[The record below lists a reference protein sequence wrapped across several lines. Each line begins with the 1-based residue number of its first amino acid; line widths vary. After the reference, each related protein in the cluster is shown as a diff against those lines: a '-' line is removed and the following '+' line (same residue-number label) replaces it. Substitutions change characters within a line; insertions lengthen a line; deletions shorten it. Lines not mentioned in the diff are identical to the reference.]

1 MQSGETGSVMSM
13 TKFIFF
19 CMLLPAFFG
28 TSLFV
33 QVHAK
38 PDLVLSITVT
48 SDKRTYNY
56 REPIKLLGNFIQ
68 NGLPVSNGTVGVAVY
83 ENSSSLPIAFRALRT
98 GPTSLKSLVDLVDLA
113 PCDATGVTMNSLMP
127 QQHLY
132 VKFTF
137 KSYDSIDHE
146 RALTTITVFDAN
158 GIPLATRTSL
168 DTIRAGATETT
179 IFNTGWE
186 VPVSAQPGN
195 ATIVACIFTGS
206 PIDGGVPY
214 GQEKK
219 ASFEIKRN
227 PEIGYST
234 PPMTDPP
241 APDGSFATSLKLTNE
256 LRPGDYQ
263 VHVSAQSTI
272 TNDTQQSLQ
281 KANATT
287 FFSIINAIMP
297 PQAAFTYY
305 PVDSYLNM
313 SITFDASAS
322 TAEGYNVSIMS
333 YTWDFGDGSPQWT
346 NATSTVIHT
355 YTGANNYTVTL
366 KVTDSQ
372 GLWSTTSKI
381 VAILPPAGPEANFIW
396 YPATPKKNQ
405 QVTFDATLSKPGWNG
420 TDHPPIINYIWDFGD
435 GNVTS
440 GDYLDK
446 AFHMYVTEGDYTVKL
461 NVTDA
466 SGFKGYSAS
475 TDMVRVSGVTGDIN
489 GDGVVDIYDAIV
501 LAGAYNSKPG
511 DSNWNPNADINGDNI
526 VDIYDAITLAN
537 NYGKTA

>member
-1 MQSGETGSVMSM
+1 V
-13 TKFIFF
+13 
-19 CMLLPAFFG
+19 G
-28 TSLFV
+28 TSSFV
-33 QVHAK
+33 QVLAK

-48 SDKRTYNY
+48 SNKRTYNY
-56 REPIKLLGNFIQ
+56 REPITILGNFIQ

-83 ENSSSLPIAFRALRT
+83 ETSSSLPIAFRALRT
-98 GPTSLKSLVDLVDLA
+98 GPTSLKSLIDLVDLA
-113 PCDATGVTMNSLMP
+113 PCDATGVTMNSLVLL
-127 QQHLY
+127 QNLY
-132 VKFTF
+132 VRFTL
-137 KSYDSIDHE
+137 KNDDSIDHDQ
-146 RALTTITVFDAN
+146 LTTISVFDAN
-158 GIPLATRTSL
+158 GIPLATRAL
-168 DTIRAGATETT
+168 HGTIRAGATETT
-179 IFNTGWE
+179 IFNTGWI
-186 VPVSAQPGN
+186 VPASAQPGN
-195 ATIVACIFTGS
+195 ATIVVCIFTGS

-263 VHVSAQSTI
+263 VLVSARSTI
-272 TNDTQQSLQ
+272 TNGTYQNPQT
-281 KANATT
+281 ANATT

-313 SITFDASAS
+313 PITFDASAS

-346 NATSTVIHT
+346 NPTSTVTHT

-366 KVTDSQ
+366 NVTDSQ

-381 VAILPPAGPEANFIW
+381 VAILPPAGPKANFMW
-396 YPATPKKNQ
+396 YPATPKKDQ
-405 QVTFDATLSKPGWNG
+405 QVTFDATLSKLGWNG

-446 AFHMYVTEGDYTVKL
+446 AVHMYVTEGNYTVKL

-475 TDMVRVSGVTGDIN
+475 IVMVRVSGVTGDIN
-489 GDGVVDIYDAIV
+489 GDGVVDIYDAII

-511 DSNWNPNADINGDNI
+511 DSNWNPNADINGDNV
-526 VDIYDAITLAN
+526 VDIYDAIMLSSH
-537 NYGKTA
+537 YGATS